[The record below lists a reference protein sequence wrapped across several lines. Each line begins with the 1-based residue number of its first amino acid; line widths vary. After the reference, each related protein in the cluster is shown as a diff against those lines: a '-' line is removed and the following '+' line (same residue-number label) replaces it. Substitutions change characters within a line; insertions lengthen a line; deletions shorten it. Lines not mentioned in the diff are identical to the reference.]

1 MDCCYV
7 GPLPL
12 SPGLCCS
19 STSMYYTEC
28 KLKNKKL
35 LGGGR
40 EAGNE
45 ATLDIKRGVL
55 EAKQQYFYYK
65 GDGIPDSCIVNH
77 ISLTYSLPGLQ
88 AVTV

>member
-55 EAKQQYFYYK
+55 EAKQQYFYCK
-65 GDGIPDSCIVNH
+65 QRGWDSRLMHC
-77 ISLTYSLPGLQ
+77 
-88 AVTV
+88 